1 MGPIFDHQP
10 SRCSLRVL
18 HTADWH
24 LGRSLYGR
32 SRLAESAT
40 FLNWLLATIDTHH
53 VDVLLM
59 AGDVFDST
67 TPSYQAQQLYY
78 QFLANIAKTNC
89 QHVVIIAGNHDS
101 PSLINAP
108 KTLLK
113 SMNIHVIGHP
123 SSSPAD
129 EVITLFD
136 VAGNPLM
143 RVCAVPFLREGDV
156 RVSQAG
162 ETQEDK
168 NRQFVEGVMA
178 HYARCIDYAQQCQT
192 HDGPAPLVVM
202 GHLFTA
208 GGVTIDGD
216 GVRELQ
222 VGSLSHIPAAVFP
235 VSCSYVALGHLH
247 VPQIVG
253 GNETVRYSGSPFAM
267 GFGEA
272 TQQKTLPLVTL
283 SDQPAVVEL
292 IPIPCWQPLVTIR
305 GDLAH
310 ITSELHRLMAS
321 KLPYWVDID
330 YIGAE
335 VVSQLRTHIEEQVQG
350 SSLSVLRLSDF
361 SKPVV
366 GWQSTTTGESLGDLT
381 DLDVFHRCL
390 DRHRIPD
397 DQRPE
402 LVQTYLEAVD
412 LLGREVDG
420 VDGMAVNG

>member
-1 MGPIFDHQP
+1 
-10 SRCSLRVL
+10 
-18 HTADWH
+18 
-24 LGRSLYGR
+24 
-32 SRLAESAT
+32 LAESAT
-40 FLNWLLATIDTHH
+40 FLNWLLATIETHH

-78 QFLANIAKTNC
+78 QFLANIAKTDC

-113 SMNIHVIGHP
+113 SLNIHVLGQP
-123 SSSPAD
+123 SSSPSD
-129 EVITLFD
+129 EVITLSD
-136 VAGNPLM
+136 ATGNPLI

-156 RVSQAG
+156 RVSRAG
-162 ETQEDK
+162 ETQDDK

-178 HYARCIDYAQQCQT
+178 HYARCIDEAQQCQ
-192 HDGPAPLVVM
+192 DRNEPVPLVVM

-222 VGSLSHIPAAVFP
+222 VGSLSHIPASVFP
-235 VSCSYVALGHLH
+235 PSCAYVALGHLH

-283 SDQPAVVEL
+283 SDQPTVVEL

-310 ITSELHRLMAS
+310 ITSELHRLMES
-321 KLPYWVDID
+321 MLPYWVDIE
-330 YIGAE
+330 YTGAE

-350 SSLSVLRLSDF
+350 SCLSVLRLSDF
-361 SKPVV
+361 TKSAV
-366 GWQSTTTGESLGDLT
+366 GLRPQQVGESLGDLT

-390 DRHRIPD
+390 DRHGIPD

-402 LVQTYLEAVD
+402 LIQTYLEAVD
-412 LLGREVDG
+412 LLGREVDEMVG
-420 VDGMAVNG
+420 NS